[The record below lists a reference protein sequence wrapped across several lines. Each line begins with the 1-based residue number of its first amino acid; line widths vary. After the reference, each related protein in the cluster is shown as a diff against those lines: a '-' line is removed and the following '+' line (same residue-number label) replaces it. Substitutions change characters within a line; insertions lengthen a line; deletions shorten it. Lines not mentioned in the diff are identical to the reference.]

1 MPVDEGVVAALEGA
15 LERDP
20 ANTALALHLAEVL
33 ISAGRPGDALARCRE
48 VLSAQPADVGALE
61 VALRAADEAGNEA
74 AADGY
79 RAVLAGL
86 RGGEPDQEPATVVPL
101 RVFEGG
107 GGSDDDLDVE
117 RPTVKL
123 ADVGGLEDVKRK
135 LNTAFLGPMRN
146 PELRKAYGKSL
157 RGGLMLYGPPGCGK
171 TFVARAVAGE
181 LGARFTAVGINDV
194 LDMYIGE
201 SERKLHELFQT
212 ARRNA
217 PCVLFLDEVDALGQK
232 RSHLRHSGIR
242 GTVNQ
247 LLAELDNASSGNEGV
262 FVLAATNHPWD
273 VDTALRRPGRFDRM
287 LLVLPPDEP
296 AREAILRL
304 NLRERPLADDVER
317 EIGKLA
323 ARTSTFSGADLAH
336 VCETAAEAAME
347 ASMES
352 GDLRPISAKDIN
364 RALKETQPST
374 RVVRGRLQLRDVRQ
388 RGRAVRRAAGLH
400 QGAPAVVSGAA
411 ELALALQQLGRHGQ
425 AAEALREALAA
436 EPEDPE
442 LYCRLALAL
451 ASDGRHGEALR
462 AAERAVTLAPDWEWP
477 HRLRAAVLR
486 EQGRHREALEPAA
499 EAVRLAP
506 ESSWAWETLADVR
519 LSARDRAGAREAAE
533 RARALGPERTGPL
546 QSLADVAAASGD
558 HAEAERHLRAAL
570 ALDPEDAELRNNLG
584 VELQHQG
591 RHAEARAAFESAA
604 RGDPRLSTPRENLTA
619 AGHSHLDR
627 AIVVFAVWAFVVY
640 GMTLVV
646 RGLVAGLIG
655 VGLLL
660 VAAVVYVVQRRRRM
674 DELSAPARAL
684 VREGRR

>member
-20 ANTALALHLAEVL
+20 GNAALALHLAEVL

-48 VLSAQPADVGALE
+48 VLAHDPSHAGAMEVAARALEGEPAAQP
-61 VALRAADEAGNEA
+61 EA
-74 AADGY
+74 
-79 RAVLAGL
+79 
-86 RGGEPDQEPATVVPL
+86 EPEPATVVPL
-101 RVFEGG
+101 RVVEGG
-107 GGSDDDLDVE
+107 GEDRDGLDVE

-123 ADVGGLEDVKRK
+123 EDVGGLQDVKRK
-135 LNTAFLGPMRN
+135 LTTAFLGPMRN

-317 EIGKLA
+317 EIVKLA
-323 ARTSTFSGADLAH
+323 SRTRTFSGADLAH
-336 VCETAAEAAME
+336 LCETAAEAAME

-352 GDLRPISAKDIN
+352 GELRPIAAKDLEH
-364 RALKETQPST
+364 ALKEIQPST
-374 RVVRGRLQLRDVRQ
+374 RAWFEVAYNYAMFANEGGQYD
-388 RGRAVRRAAGLH
+388 
-400 QGAPAVVSGAA
+400 
-411 ELALALQQLGRHGQ
+411 ELLAYI
-425 AAEALREALAA
+425 RE
-436 EPEDPE
+436 
-442 LYCRLALAL
+442 
-451 ASDGRHGEALR
+451 
-462 AAERAVTLAPDWEWP
+462 
-477 HRLRAAVLR
+477 HRL
-486 EQGRHREALEPAA
+486 
-499 EAVRLAP
+499 
-506 ESSWAWETLADVR
+506 S
-519 LSARDRAGAREAAE
+519 
-533 RARALGPERTGPL
+533 
-546 QSLADVAAASGD
+546 
-558 HAEAERHLRAAL
+558 
-570 ALDPEDAELRNNLG
+570 
-584 VELQHQG
+584 
-591 RHAEARAAFESAA
+591 
-604 RGDPRLSTPRENLTA
+604 
-619 AGHSHLDR
+619 
-627 AIVVFAVWAFVVY
+627 
-640 GMTLVV
+640 
-646 RGLVAGLIG
+646 
-655 VGLLL
+655 
-660 VAAVVYVVQRRRRM
+660 
-674 DELSAPARAL
+674 
-684 VREGRR
+684 

>member
-20 ANTALALHLAEVL
+20 GNAALALHLAEVL

-48 VLSAQPADVGALE
+48 VLARDPAHAGAMEVAARALE
-61 VALRAADEAGNEA
+61 
-74 AADGY
+74 
-79 RAVLAGL
+79 
-86 RGGEPDQEPATVVPL
+86 GEPAAQAEPEPEPEPATVVPL
-101 RVFEGG
+101 RVVEGG
-107 GGSDDDLDVE
+107 GEDGDDLDVE

-123 ADVGGLEDVKRK
+123 EDVGGLEDVKRK

-317 EIGKLA
+317 EIVKLA
-323 ARTSTFSGADLAH
+323 SRTRTFSGADLAH
-336 VCETAAEAAME
+336 LCETAAEAAME

-352 GDLRPISAKDIN
+352 GDLRPIAAKDLN

-374 RVVRGRLQLRDVRQ
+374 RAWFEVAYNYAMFANEGGQYD
-388 RGRAVRRAAGLH
+388 
-400 QGAPAVVSGAA
+400 
-411 ELALALQQLGRHGQ
+411 ELLAYI
-425 AAEALREALAA
+425 RE
-436 EPEDPE
+436 
-442 LYCRLALAL
+442 
-451 ASDGRHGEALR
+451 
-462 AAERAVTLAPDWEWP
+462 
-477 HRLRAAVLR
+477 HRL
-486 EQGRHREALEPAA
+486 
-499 EAVRLAP
+499 
-506 ESSWAWETLADVR
+506 S
-519 LSARDRAGAREAAE
+519 
-533 RARALGPERTGPL
+533 
-546 QSLADVAAASGD
+546 
-558 HAEAERHLRAAL
+558 
-570 ALDPEDAELRNNLG
+570 
-584 VELQHQG
+584 
-591 RHAEARAAFESAA
+591 
-604 RGDPRLSTPRENLTA
+604 
-619 AGHSHLDR
+619 
-627 AIVVFAVWAFVVY
+627 
-640 GMTLVV
+640 
-646 RGLVAGLIG
+646 
-655 VGLLL
+655 
-660 VAAVVYVVQRRRRM
+660 
-674 DELSAPARAL
+674 
-684 VREGRR
+684 